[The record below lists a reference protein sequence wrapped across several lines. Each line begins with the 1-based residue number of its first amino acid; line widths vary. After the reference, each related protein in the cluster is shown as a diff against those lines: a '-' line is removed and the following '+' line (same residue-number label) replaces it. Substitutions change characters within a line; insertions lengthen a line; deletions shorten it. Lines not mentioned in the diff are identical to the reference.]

1 MTFRLI
7 NQTSSCKLCKAIFIN
22 LTSPLELKKNWT
34 SQTLPNRV
42 GPRPNGSK
50 EPAKLQWGTAP
61 KKKWVLIHALILQLA
76 ECLVFWKEFQTQ
88 DDGSNGF
95 WGLVGSCN
103 FVVARYLLPKSVS
116 QTSKQKTSNKI
127 HRHSYHTYTVTFT
140 HTFYYSIY
148 IYSIKKKNLMS
159 PTTKSRYP
167 QGNQKKHPFH
177 VDVSKNSGTP
187 ESSILIRFSIINH
200 PFWGTPHTPIFGKTH
215 ESFHDPIPPSALAP
229 RDVGPLPSY
238 VLPRSAGAAAPAK
251 TWVQRWE
258 VLSDNKFL
266 EAKFWKFQW
275 F

>member
-1 MTFRLI
+1 MHWFCNLQSALFFGR
-7 NQTSSCKLCKAIFIN
+7 NSKLK
-22 LTSPLELKKNWT
+22 
-34 SQTLPNRV
+34 
-42 GPRPNGSK
+42 
-50 EPAKLQWGTAP
+50 
-61 KKKWVLIHALILQLA
+61 
-76 ECLVFWKEFQTQ
+76 

-266 EAKFWKFQW
+266 EANFWKFQW
-275 F
+275 FKNTLNVYSWEWQFLCQDVILWFDFCSVSLMWLLYSSDTIITLIHSLPP